1 MTTLVAADGVQDWLS
16 DTSDDVLK
24 RIAAGA
30 VGASQWMMLKAID
43 QINSG
48 LRINLGADW
57 LQDLLGMMR
66 YLVLP
71 VVGLLFVFQVVTAM
85 LARSPSGMWRAVWGS
100 AFGLFL
106 GSACAVLTAG
116 LLLIVDQF
124 SNYLLGGAQQAA
136 QDGIKRAFAMHGAIE
151 GSGWLVVTLLAAFGI
166 LAWATIIII
175 LFLRKAMIIATVVFA
190 PFAMA
195 GLAYGKTKSWAV
207 KWCELVFALA
217 LAKFVICAILTLAY
231 SAVASSV
238 TGDISDALLGSVW
251 VLLAAFSPLAVL
263 QFVHFA
269 SDQITAANTT
279 GTAAALRNAGRGLGM
294 TRHGA
299 AALAGGAGAVGG
311 WLAARAT
318 LGGKPSGPSGPAAAV
333 GNRPGTTST
342 SPGAASATGKPTA
355 GRPGGAGGPGSG
367 SGPAPSPEAPG
378 EEPSTAADPGA
389 EAPAVTTAA
398 ATGAP
403 VRAESPDGVQWPR
416 MNEYLSRAADES
428 PRHPYVHPA
437 AAADALS
444 IPRSQADRMFLYA
457 ETNGVLGPQQTDGS
471 RRLLIN
477 DRLPAPSRGGT
488 RP

>member
-1 MTTLVAADGVQDWLS
+1 MTTMLAADGVQDWLS
-16 DTSDDVLK
+16 DASDDVLK

-30 VGASQWMMLKAID
+30 VNANQWMMLKAID

-57 LQDLLGMMR
+57 LQDVLGMMR

-85 LARSPSGMWRAVWGS
+85 LARSPSGLWRAVWGS
-100 AFGLFL
+100 ALGLFL

-124 SNYLLGGAQQAA
+124 SAFLLGGAQAAA
-136 QDGIKRAFAMHGAIE
+136 QDGIKKAFAMQGAIE
-151 GSGWLVVTLLAAFGI
+151 GSGWLVVTLLAAFGT
-166 LAWATIIII
+166 LAWATIIIV
-175 LFLRKAMIIATVVFA
+175 LFLRKAMIIATMVFA

-217 LAKFVICAILTLAY
+217 LSKFVICAILTLAY
-231 SAVASSV
+231 SAVASSI

-279 GTAAALRNAGRGLGM
+279 GTAAALRNASRGVGM
-294 TRHGA
+294 TRHGT

-311 WLAARAT
+311 WLAGKAAS
-318 LGGKPSGPSGPAAAV
+318 GGGRTNQPASPASAV
-333 GNRPGTTST
+333 G
-342 SPGAASATGKPTA
+342 
-355 GRPGGAGGPGSG
+355 GRPGATAGAGAGKPAQGGTDTGTTGSG
-367 SGPAPSPEAPG
+367 SESGTTWPSAGGDGPAPATPSEVEPTGSSP
-378 EEPSTAADPGA
+378 
-389 EAPAVTTAA
+389 AA
-398 ATGAP
+398 ATGSP
-403 VRAESPDGVQWPR
+403 MGESPDAVQWPR
-416 MNEYLSRAADES
+416 LQEHFNQVAEQGVH
-428 PRHPYVHPA
+428 HPSVHPA
-437 AAADALS
+437 GAAQALA
-444 IPRSQADRMFLYA
+444 IPRSQAERMFLVA
-457 ETNGVLGPQQTDGS
+457 ETQGLLGPQQVDGS
-471 RRLLIN
+471 RRLLTTS
-477 DRLPAPSRGGT
+477 PASTPILTPTPGGT
-488 RP
+488 RA

>member
-1 MTTLVAADGVQDWLS
+1 MTTMLAVDGVQDWLS
-16 DTSDDVLK
+16 DASDDVLK

-30 VGASQWMMLKAID
+30 VNANQWMMLKAID

-57 LQDLLGMMR
+57 LQDVLGMMR

-85 LARSPSGMWRAVWGS
+85 LARSPSGLWRAVWGS
-100 AFGLFL
+100 ALGLFL

-124 SNYLLGGAQQAA
+124 SNYLLGGAQAAA
-136 QDGIKRAFAMHGAIE
+136 QDGIKKAFAMQGAIE
-151 GSGWLVVTLLAAFGI
+151 GSGWLVVTLLAGFGI

-175 LFLRKAMIIATVVFA
+175 LFLRKAMIIATLVFA

-207 KWCELVFALA
+207 KWVELVFALA
-217 LAKFVICAILTLAY
+217 LSKFVVCVILTLAY

-269 SDQITAANTT
+269 SEQITAANTT

-294 TRHGA
+294 TRHGT

-311 WLAARAT
+311 WLAGKAAS
-318 LGGKPSGPSGPAAAV
+318 GGKANQPTSPASAV
-333 GNRPGTTST
+333 G
-342 SPGAASATGKPTA
+342 
-355 GRPGGAGGPGSG
+355 GRPAVAAGAGAGKANVGGTVSGTGGSG
-367 SGPAPSPEAPG
+367 SGTGSPLAGGDVSSPAAPSDV
-378 EEPSTAADPGA
+378 EPVGSSP
-389 EAPAVTTAA
+389 AA
-398 ATGAP
+398 ATGSP
-403 VRAESPDGVQWPR
+403 VGESPDAVQWPR
-416 MNEYLSRAADES
+416 LQEHFNQVAQQGGH
-428 PRHPYVHPA
+428 HPSVHPA
-437 AAADALS
+437 GAAQTLG
-444 IPRSQADRMFLYA
+444 IPRSQAERMFLVA
-457 ETNGVLGPQQTDGS
+457 ETQGLLGPQQVDGS
-471 RRLLIN
+471 RRLLTTT
-477 DRLPAPSRGGT
+477 PASTPILTPTPGGSRA
-488 RP
+488 

>member
-1 MTTLVAADGVQDWLS
+1 MTTMMLRADGVQDWLS

-30 VGASQWMMLKAID
+30 VEANQWMMLKAID

-57 LQDLLGMMR
+57 LQDVLGMMR

-85 LARSPSGMWRAVWGS
+85 LARSPSGLWRAVWGS
-100 AFGLFL
+100 ALGLFL
-106 GSACAVLTAG
+106 GSAFAVLTAG
-116 LLLIVDQF
+116 LLLIIDQF

-136 QDGIKRAFAMHGAIE
+136 QDGIRKAFAMQGAID
-151 GSGWLVVTLLAAFGI
+151 GSGWLVVTLLAGFGI
-166 LAWATIIII
+166 LAWASIIVI
-175 LFLRKAMIIATVVFA
+175 LFLRKAMIIATLVFA

-217 LAKFVICAILTLAY
+217 LSKFVICAILTLAY

-238 TGDISDALLGSVW
+238 TGDISDALLGAVW

-279 GTAAALRNAGRGLGM
+279 GTAAALRNAARGVGM

-318 LGGKPSGPSGPAAAV
+318 LGGKSSAPSGPAAAV
-333 GNRPGTTST
+333 GNRPGATS
-342 SPGAASATGKPTA
+342 SGAGAGKPSA
-355 GRPGGAGGPGSG
+355 GGSAGAGGSGFGAGSTG
-367 SGPAPSPEAPG
+367 SSDSPG
-378 EEPSTAADPGA
+378 EEPSAAADPGA
-389 EAPAVTTAA
+389 EVPAVTPAA

-403 VRAESPDGVQWPR
+403 LRGESPDGAQWPR
-416 MNEYLSRAADES
+416 MNEYLNRAADES

-457 ETNGVLGPQQTDGS
+457 ETNGVLGPQQSDGS
-471 RRLLIN
+471 RQLLIN
-477 DRLPAPSRGGT
+477 DRLPTSTQGGT